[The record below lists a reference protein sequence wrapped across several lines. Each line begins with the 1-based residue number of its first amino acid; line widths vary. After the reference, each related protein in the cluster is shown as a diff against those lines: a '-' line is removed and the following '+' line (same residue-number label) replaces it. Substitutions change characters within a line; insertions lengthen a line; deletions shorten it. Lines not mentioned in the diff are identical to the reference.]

1 MKKQWL
7 ITCVLVMSVLAFAA
21 CGKKQE
27 SAAGEGDQTGA
38 VQETEAEA
46 TEEVKEEVE
55 DAALAGTDLLAG
67 AENAGDAASDA
78 IAMQADI
85 LADYTGE
92 IDLNGSWQDEV
103 SQRATMDIEQAGTGT
118 CHILIHWA
126 GSAKEAAIWEIS
138 GTYDEASGMLSY
150 EDGHYSVHTWDDE
163 DQETV
168 SGEKLTKG
176 TLMKE
181 GDKLRWQDS
190 EISED
195 AVFVKIS
202 E

>member
-27 SAAGEGDQTGA
+27 NAAGAGDQAGAAQGTGA
-38 VQETEAEA
+38 
-46 TEEVKEEVE
+46 EVKEEVE

>member
-85 LADYTGE
+85 LADFTGE
-92 IDLNGSWQDEV
+92 IRALKTAAGRMRSASAHRWAIRPGRDRNLPYPDPLGRQC
-103 SQRATMDIEQAGTGT
+103 QRG
-118 CHILIHWA
+118 CHL
-126 GSAKEAAIWEIS
+126 GNQRN
-138 GTYDEASGMLSY
+138 L
-150 EDGHYSVHTWDDE
+150 
-163 DQETV
+163 
-168 SGEKLTKG
+168 
-176 TLMKE
+176 
-181 GDKLRWQDS
+181 
-190 EISED
+190 
-195 AVFVKIS
+195 
-202 E
+202 

>member
-138 GTYDEASGMLSY
+138 GTYDETAGMISY
-150 EDGHYSVHTWDDE
+150 ENGNYSVHTWDDNDE
-163 DQETV
+163 ETI
-168 SGEKLTKG
+168 SGLDVTKG
-176 TLMKE
+176 ALMKE
-181 GDKLRWQDS
+181 GEKIRWSDS
-190 EISED
+190 KNEDDCVFIKVSE
-195 AVFVKIS
+195 
-202 E
+202 

>member
-103 SQRATMDIEQAGTGT
+103 SQRASMDIEQAGTGT
-118 CHILIHWA
+118 CHIQ
-126 GSAKEAAIWEIS
+126 IS
-138 GTYDEASGMLSY
+138 GIYDETSGMLSY